1 MHLIIHICR
10 KILPFI
16 ILYERCVLIDEK
28 QTVFGKNALA
38 GSNQLPPEFCIFRIV
53 RIIGRQTA
61 LDREQILS
69 ADFAHI
75 AYVPNKRITVEV
87 EAQIYKVGQ
96 SVKAL

>member
-1 MHLIIHICR
+1 MPE
-10 KILPFI
+10 ILPVI

-69 ADFAHI
+69 ADFAHVTDIPNQRI
-75 AYVPNKRITVEV
+75 AIEIK
-87 EAQIYKVGQ
+87 AQIDEIGQ
-96 SVKAL
+96 GVKAL

>member
-1 MHLIIHICR
+1 MIIHICR
-10 KILPFI
+10 KILPVI

-53 RIIGRQTA
+53 RIVGRQTA

-69 ADFAHI
+69 TNLAHI
-75 AYVPNKRITVEV
+75 ADVLNQRIAIEV
-87 EAQIYKVGQ
+87 ETQIDKVGQ
-96 SVKAL
+96 SVEAL